1 MKCPNCG
8 IENDRVIDSR
18 QVLDGEAI
26 RRRRECLSCGFRFTT
41 FEYIEQIP
49 LMVIKSDGRREP
61 YNREKII
68 KGIVLACRKR
78 NISQE
83 KIKEIVNAIEK
94 EIIERNLLEVE
105 SKYLGEKV
113 LEHLKTID
121 EVAYVRF
128 ASVYK
133 NFQSIEEFISEIK
146 KIKKE
151 DENGESKK

>member
-8 IENDRVIDSR
+8 LDNDRVIDSR
-18 QVLDGEAI
+18 QVLEGEAI
-26 RRRRECLSCGFRFTT
+26 RRRRECVNCGFRFTT

-83 KIKEIVNAIEK
+83 KINEIVNTIEK
-94 EIIERNLLEVE
+94 EMVEKNLLEVE

-113 LEHLKTID
+113 LEHLRKID

-133 NFQSIEEFISEIK
+133 NFQSIDEFISEIK

-151 DENGESKK
+151 ENNESKK

>member
-8 IENDRVIDSR
+8 VDNDRVIDSR
-18 QVLDGEAI
+18 QVLEGEAI
-26 RRRRECLSCGFRFTT
+26 RRRRECLYCGFRFTT

-83 KIKEIVNAIEK
+83 KINEIVNAIEK
-94 EIIERNLLEVE
+94 EMIEKNLLEVE

-113 LEHLKTID
+113 LEHLRKID

-133 NFQSIEEFISEIK
+133 NFQSIDEFISEIK

-151 DENGESKK
+151 ENDESKK

>member
-8 IENDRVIDSR
+8 VDNDRVIDSR
-18 QVLDGEAI
+18 PVLGGEAI
-26 RRRRECLSCGFRFTT
+26 RRRRECLGCGQRFTT

-61 YNREKII
+61 YNREKLI

-78 NISQE
+78 PVSQE
-83 KIKEIVNAIEK
+83 KIQEIVNLIEK
-94 EIIERNLLEVE
+94 EMIDNNQLEIE
-105 SKYLGEKV
+105 SKYLGERV
-113 LEHLKTID
+113 LEYLKKID

-133 NFQSIEEFISEIK
+133 NFQSIDEFIKEIKEIK
-146 KIKKE
+146 KEEKNGEIKK
-151 DENGESKK
+151 

>member
-1 MKCPNCG
+1 MRCPNCNVD
-8 IENDRVIDSR
+8 NDRVIDSR
-18 QVLDGEAI
+18 PVLNGEAI
-26 RRRRECLSCGFRFTT
+26 RRRRECLNCGQRFTT

-61 YNREKII
+61 YNREKLI

-78 NISQE
+78 PISQE
-83 KIKEIVNAIEK
+83 KIQEIVNLIEK
-94 EIIERNLLEVE
+94 EMIDNNQLEIE

-113 LEHLKTID
+113 LDYLKKID

-133 NFQSIEEFISEIK
+133 NFQNIDEFIREIK

-151 DENGESKK
+151 EENGKG

>member
-1 MKCPNCG
+1 MKCPNCNMD
-8 IENDRVIDSR
+8 NDRVIDSR
-18 QVLDGEAI
+18 PVLNGEAI
-26 RRRRECLSCGFRFTT
+26 RRRRECLNCGQRFTT

-61 YNREKII
+61 YDREKLI

-78 NISQE
+78 PISQE
-83 KIKEIVNAIEK
+83 KIQEIVNLIEK
-94 EIIERNLLEVE
+94 EMIDNNQLEIE
-105 SKYLGEKV
+105 SKYLGERV
-113 LEHLKTID
+113 LDYLKKID

-133 NFQSIEEFISEIK
+133 NFQSIDEFISEIK

-151 DENGESKK
+151 EK

>member
-8 IENDRVIDSR
+8 LDNDRVIDSR
-18 QVLDGEAI
+18 QVLEGEAI
-26 RRRRECLSCGFRFTT
+26 RRRRECLNCGFRFTT

-83 KIKEIVNAIEK
+83 KINEIVNAIEK
-94 EIIERNLLEVE
+94 EMVEKNLLEVE
-105 SKYLGEKV
+105 SRYLGEKV
-113 LEHLKTID
+113 LEHLRKID

-133 NFQSIEEFISEIK
+133 NFQSIDEFISEIK

-151 DENGESKK
+151 ENDESKK

>member
-1 MKCPNCG
+1 MRCPNCN
-8 IENDRVIDSR
+8 IDNDRVIDSR
-18 QVLDGEAI
+18 PVLNGEAI
-26 RRRRECLSCGFRFTT
+26 RRRRECLNCGQRFTT

-61 YNREKII
+61 YNREKLI

-78 NISQE
+78 PISQE
-83 KIKEIVNAIEK
+83 KIQEIVNLIEK
-94 EIIERNLLEVE
+94 EMIDNNQLEVE
-105 SKYLGEKV
+105 SKYLGERI
-113 LEHLKTID
+113 LDYLKKID

-133 NFQSIEEFISEIK
+133 NFQNIDEFIREIK

-151 DENGESKK
+151 EENGKG

>member
-1 MKCPNCG
+1 MRCPNCNVD
-8 IENDRVIDSR
+8 NDRVIDSR
-18 QVLDGEAI
+18 PVLNGEAI
-26 RRRRECLSCGFRFTT
+26 RRRRECLNCGQRFTT

-61 YNREKII
+61 YNREKLI

-78 NISQE
+78 PISQE
-83 KIKEIVNAIEK
+83 KIQEIVNLIEK
-94 EIIERNLLEVE
+94 EMIDNNQLEIE
-105 SKYLGEKV
+105 SKYLGERV
-113 LEHLKTID
+113 LDYLKKID

-133 NFQSIEEFISEIK
+133 NFQSIDEFINEIK

-151 DENGESKK
+151 DEDGKN